1 MPVLWCLFAIEV
13 FAGILKAP
21 TFVWNEIRLS
31 RSLALYQGFHIYPG
45 EHELGPIIGTLHPP
59 ISHFLFLLVV
69 AIHDPTKSI
78 VAGSLLAIVVVF
90 SALGFALVR
99 YAPPVSGRWAI
110 TSGSF
115 LFCGFLIVESEG
127 TYNAVFSIHTD
138 AAALAFATIACTFA
152 GSRSR
157 MTTASLWMSAAACAL
172 AIASKQTIA
181 PVVLAISLYI
191 AITEGG
197 KRFAQFLLASAVTGC
212 SLLAFLLSILPAR
225 AFLFN
230 TLTLA
235 AHRPLMPDYQQI
247 LAEAYRM
254 GRLEALPALF
264 PLLFL
269 AIWSWLRVKP
279 RVRPGREIR
288 PFFARNPWIIFLM
301 ASAVMIPVSMKAL
314 VTVGGDVNHL
324 GFVLY
329 FLFVAAALAIQ
340 QYSTGANRVAR
351 LSSRI
356 FLATGIL
363 VSVAPGMIL
372 TVPASLRNLKAN
384 ASQTAHT
391 YNLRHPG
398 AAYFPYNPMTSLLT
412 DGKLYD
418 LDLALYDREIA
429 GYPLTPQQLQSGLPP
444 SLLLVAL
451 PPGQEIQSNAL
462 QGLFADFVR
471 ITDPELPG
479 WNIYRRVP

>member
-1 MPVLWCLFAIEV
+1 MPVLWCLFAFEV

-21 TFVWNEIRLS
+21 TFIWNEIRLS
-31 RSLALYQGFHIYPG
+31 RSLALFRGFHIYRG

-69 AIHDPTKSI
+69 AIHDPTTSI
-78 VAGSLLAIVVVF
+78 VAGSLLAVTVVF

-99 YAPPVSGRWAI
+99 NAPPVSGRWAI
-110 TSGSF
+110 TSASF
-115 LFCGFLIVESEG
+115 LFCGFLIIQSEG
-127 TYNAVFSIHTD
+127 TYNAAFSIHTD
-138 AAALAFATIACTFA
+138 AAALAFATVACAFA
-152 GSRSR
+152 SGRNR

-172 AIASKQTIA
+172 AVASKQTIA

-191 AITEGG
+191 AITESG

-230 TLTLA
+230 TLMLA
-235 AHRPLMPDYQQI
+235 AHRPLKPDYRQI

-264 PLLFL
+264 PVLFL
-269 AIWSWLRVKP
+269 AIWSWM
-279 RVRPGREIR
+279 RVRPVREVR
-288 PFFARNPWIIFLM
+288 PFFAANPWIVFLM
-301 ASAVMIPVSMKAL
+301 ASAVIIPVSMKAI
-314 VTVGGDVNHL
+314 VTVGADVNHL
-324 GFVLY
+324 GFILY

-340 QYSTGANRVAR
+340 QYSTDANRVAR
-351 LSSRI
+351 MSSRI
-356 FLATGIL
+356 FLTTGIL
-363 VSVAPGMIL
+363 VSVAPGMIF

-384 ASQTAHT
+384 ASQSAYT
-391 YNLRHPG
+391 YSLRHPG
-398 AAYFPYNPMTSLLT
+398 VAYFPYNPMTSLLMA
-412 DGKLYD
+412 GKLYD
-418 LDLALYDREIA
+418 LDFALYDREIA
-429 GYPLTPQQLQSGLPP
+429 GYPLTPQQLQSGLPH

-462 QGLFADFVR
+462 QRLFADFVR
-471 ITDPELPG
+471 ISDPELPE
-479 WNIYRRVP
+479 WNIYRRSP